1 MSRRPRGFA
10 LAFALA
16 VAMLAGPLGCPSGE
30 GARRDPA
37 AADAGGEPAPDFS
50 LVSLDGETVTLSELR
65 GKTVIIDFWATWCP
79 PCVFQVPELNKLFAA
94 HRERGDV
101 AVIGVSVDVD
111 GAEVV
116 RPWIQE
122 HGVEYTI
129 VIGTMELAE
138 SFGAIGFPT
147 LVVVNPDG
155 EVDSLHVGLI
165 EYDELEE
172 IVTATGTSRST

>member
-1 MSRRPRGFA
+1 MRRGAGSRPA
-10 LAFALA
+10 LALL
-16 VAMLAGPLGCPSGE
+16 LAGLLACSGGDRAE
-30 GARRDPA
+30 SSPA
-37 AADAGGEPAPDFS
+37 EDGGEPAPDFT
-50 LVSLDGETVTLSELR
+50 LESLDGETVTLSALR

-79 PCVFQVPELNKLFAA
+79 PCVFQVPELNKLSAA

-111 GAEVV
+111 GVAVV

-138 SFGAIGFPT
+138 KFGAVGFPT
-147 LVVVNPDG
+147 LAVVNPDG
-155 EVDSLHVGLI
+155 ELDSLHVGLI

-172 IVTATGTSRST
+172 IVAKTGSARST